1 MMADGERKNNP
12 SDIHLQIES
21 LRAFQNDQF
30 SGLVVEWSSDI
41 GFGQYTLYNPK
52 DSSVWYADSE
62 CMDSDEDR
70 AFIKELFK
78 LIADGLKM
86 EGQSLGER
94 YRTIQKIFDMLDL
107 FYANKHLH
115 DKIERK
121 KSMEKKQAEL
131 YNGGTA
137 YEQMGAN

>member
-1 MMADGERKNNP
+1 MADGERKNNP

-52 DSSVWYADSE
+52 DSSVWYADPE

-86 EGQSLGER
+86 EG
-94 YRTIQKIFDMLDL
+94 
-107 FYANKHLH
+107 
-115 DKIERK
+115 
-121 KSMEKKQAEL
+121 
-131 YNGGTA
+131 
-137 YEQMGAN
+137 